1 MKLKKEKVYD
11 EVGNGRSIYD
21 EVGKGKSIWG
31 SWEWEKYMMKLE
43 KRKVYDEVEMGKIYD
58 EVGKEKVSQ
67 FRTFYINL
75 LNHNKRNVV
84 LGIKINPKLT
94 LVRLGC
100 NFSNCIFP
108 RTKT

>member
-1 MKLKKEKVYD
+1 
-11 EVGNGRSIYD
+11 
-21 EVGKGKSIWG
+21 
-31 SWEWEKYMMKLE
+31 MMKLE